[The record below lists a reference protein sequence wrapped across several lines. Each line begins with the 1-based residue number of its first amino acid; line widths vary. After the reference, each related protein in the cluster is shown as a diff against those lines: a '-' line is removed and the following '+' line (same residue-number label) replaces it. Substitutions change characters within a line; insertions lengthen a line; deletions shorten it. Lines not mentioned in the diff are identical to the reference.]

1 MRADLVDKYFRLK
14 TELET
19 RQRMNPFHLRK
30 LRSNEDVFPVFKET
44 FSFHLNEKKREKK
57 IILCKVNLTAGLC

>member
-1 MRADLVDKYFRLK
+1 MRARLADRFPRLK

-44 FSFHLNEKKREKK
+44 FSFHLNEKKKEK
-57 IILCKVNLTAGLC
+57 IILCKVNLSEELW